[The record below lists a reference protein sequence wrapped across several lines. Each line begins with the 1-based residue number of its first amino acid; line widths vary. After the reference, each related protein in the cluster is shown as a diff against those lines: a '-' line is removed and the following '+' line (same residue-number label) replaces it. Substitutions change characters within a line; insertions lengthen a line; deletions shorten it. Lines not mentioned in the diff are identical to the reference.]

1 MALDIKDIK
10 DNIFREYDIRGV
22 FGEDLTVE
30 VAEALGRATAAYIR
44 ERTGKESLK
53 VSIGRDVRLSS
64 DTLKDALIEGLTR
77 SGVDCVDLGRCPT
90 PLQYFSLHTLELDGG
105 IMITGSHNPPEYNG
119 FKVSVGKETI
129 HGAEIQEL
137 KGVIKKIAS
146 EAPAPEGGG
155 GGEGGGK
162 VEKVDVIST
171 YIDWVTKNISIGEGG
186 EEGGG
191 GQGLERPVK
200 VVLDAGNGTA
210 GLVAPKLLRALGC
223 EVVEL
228 YCEPDGNFPNHHPDP
243 TVPEN
248 LQDLIRA
255 VEREKAD
262 FGVGYDGDSDRI
274 GVVDEKGGIIWGDQL
289 MIIFSRD
296 ILSSAPGATVV
307 GEVKCSQVM
316 YDAIEDAGG
325 NAVMWKTGHSLIKSR
340 MKELGAAMAGEMS
353 GHIFF
358 ADRFFG
364 FDDAV
369 YSSCR
374 LVEILAKKR
383 LAEPGTQF
391 SSLLEGLP
399 STHVTPEV
407 RIDCPDDE
415 KFQVIEKLK
424 AEVKGGSE
432 RLKIKDVVTIDGLRI
447 IFEGGWALV
456 RASNTQ
462 PVLVLRF
469 EAQTEEYLEEFKG
482 FVKEKL
488 ERVRPG
494 TSVSI

>member
-1 MALDIKDIK
+1 MKIDIKDK
-10 DNIFREYDIRGV
+10 IFREYDIRGV

-30 VAEALGRATAAYIR
+30 VAEALGRASARYLSKKR
-44 ERTGKESLK
+44 GKERLR

-64 DTLKDALIEGLTR
+64 DKLRDALFKGLTD
-77 SGVDCVDLGRCPT
+77 SAVDCVDLGRCPT
-90 PLQYFSLHTLELDGG
+90 PLQYFSLNTMDLDGG

-119 FKVSVGKETI
+119 FKVSVAKETI
-129 HGAEIQEL
+129 YGSEIQEL
-137 KGVIKKIAS
+137 KGVLK
-146 EAPAPEGGG
+146 EVVLCEPAGQGTG
-155 GGEGGGK
+155 R
-162 VEKVDVIST
+162 VENVDIISS
-171 YIDWVTKNISIGEGG
+171 YIEWVTKNSSIAS
-186 EEGGG
+186 
-191 GQGLERPVK
+191 GLKRPIK
-200 VVLDAGNGTA
+200 VVIDAGNGTA
-210 GLVAPKLLRALGC
+210 GLVAPKLLRGLGC

-243 TVPEN
+243 TIVEN
-248 LQDLIRA
+248 LKDLIDS

-262 FGVGYDGDSDRI
+262 FGVGYDGDADRI

-296 ILSSAPGATVV
+296 ILKAAPGSTIV

-316 YDAIEDAGG
+316 YDEIERAGG
-325 NAVMWKTGHSLIKSR
+325 RAVMWKTGHSLIKSR

-358 ADRFFG
+358 ADRYFG
-364 FDDAV
+364 FDDAI
-369 YSSCR
+369 YSSLR

-383 LAEPGTQF
+383 KEDPEAPF
-391 SSLLEGLP
+391 SSLLTGVP
-399 STHVTPEV
+399 STHVTPEF

-415 KFQVIEKLK
+415 KFQVIERLK
-424 AEVKGGSE
+424 QEVARGPAK
-432 RLKIKDVVTIDGLRI
+432 LKIKDVVTIDGLRI

-469 EAQTEEYLEEFKG
+469 EAEREELLQELKG
-482 FVKEKL
+482 FVKERL
-488 ERVRPG
+488 EKVRPG
-494 TSVSI
+494 FSVSI